1 MTKSKNKGNVRQLF
15 LYFFGILVRLF
26 FKFPYLCGHKT
37 TKPIYLTNDMT
48 KNITKD
54 IRYIGVDDPEMRL
67 FESQYATPDGM
78 CYNSY
83 VILDEK
89 VAILDTSD
97 RRTLGT
103 WKENL
108 TEALGGRTPDY
119 LIVQHLEPDH
129 ASGIADLCALY
140 PTLQIVCSAKAQQM
154 MPQYGLGAAPIITV
168 KEGDTLSLGS
178 HTLRFIMAPMV
189 HWPEVMVTYDEADR
203 VLFSADGF
211 GKFGVYDADADDW
224 ACEARR
230 YYFNICGKYG
240 TPVSTLLKKAAAL
253 DIQQILP
260 LHGPVLEGEKLAEA
274 LRLYTIWSAYDVET
288 EGVFIAHASIHG
300 NTAAAAERLVEILKA
315 KGCPKVA
322 ISDLCRD
329 DLGEAIE
336 DAFRYGKMICMASS
350 YDAGVFP
357 PMFDFLHHL
366 EIKAYQRRR
375 VGLVENGSWAPSA
388 AKTMRPM
395 LEGMKQVEIV
405 EPVVTLRGTMKE
417 ADIPQLE
424 ALADAILA

>member
-1 MTKSKNKGNVRQLF
+1 M
-15 LYFFGILVRLF
+15 I
-26 FKFPYLCGHKT
+26 
-37 TKPIYLTNDMT
+37 
-48 KNITKD
+48 KNITAD
-54 IRYIGVDDPEMRL
+54 IRYIGVDDPEQHL
-67 FESQYATPDGM
+67 FESQYHTPDGM
-78 CYNSY
+78 CYNSF

-89 VAILDTSD
+89 VAIMDTSD
-97 RRTLGT
+97 SRTLEA
-103 WKENL
+103 WKANL
-108 TEALGGRTPDY
+108 KEALAGRQPDY

-129 ASGIADLCALY
+129 ASGIAEVCALY
-140 PTLQIVCSAKAQQM
+140 PTLQVVCSAKAKQM
-154 MPQYGLGAAPIITV
+154 MPQYMTLSNSPRGGEGLDESRIQTV
-168 KEGDTLSLGS
+168 KEGDTLTLGR
-178 HTLRFIMAPMV
+178 HTLSFIMAPMV
-189 HWPEVMVTYDEADR
+189 HWPEVMVTYDATDK

-260 LHGPVLEGEKLAEA
+260 LHGPVLEGEKMAEA
-274 LRLYTIWSAYDVET
+274 VRLYTIWSAYDVET

-357 PMFDFLHHL
+357 PMYDFLHHL
-366 EIKAYQRRR
+366 DIKAYQRRR

-405 EPVVTLRGTMKE
+405 EPVVTLRGKMKDE
-417 ADIPQLE
+417 DLAQLE